1 MKFVSLPWACK
12 SFFRQSKIQR
22 PQIVNAFKTAP
33 ELALNVT
40 RDYWHIRHFNKKRR
54 ALPFAAC
61 KSLFSAV
68 GIAKSIGE
76 ITIF

>member
-1 MKFVSLPWACK
+1 M
-12 SFFRQSKIQR
+12 
-22 PQIVNAFKTAP
+22 
-33 ELALNVT
+33 T

-76 ITIF
+76 ITIFFKNKKAEPFRFCSHMIV